1 MLEELL
7 IHASAHETRV
17 ALVRQGMVQEVF
29 IERAVTKGLVGNI
42 YLGKVN
48 RVLPGMQSAFIDIGL
63 ERAAFLHV
71 ADLWQARQLGARQE
85 HRDEQ
90 RLSAIQIEKTLF
102 LGQPLLVQVIKDP
115 LGTKGA
121 RLSTQISIAGRLLVY
136 LPQSKH
142 IGISTRIDQDCD
154 RERLRQRLQALVPA
168 EERGGFIVRT
178 SAEQAE
184 DAALAID
191 IAYLRQ
197 RWQEIL
203 RLSQQLPATSLLYQ
217 ELSLSERCLRDVVG
231 ESTASVRVDQP
242 TELEHLTR
250 FASAY
255 TPGVEEK
262 IRLYRDDRPIFDL
275 YGIETEIERAL
286 ARRVDLKSGGYL
298 MIDQTEALTTIDVNT
313 GGYVG
318 GKNFD
323 DTVFKT
329 NMEAAHA
336 IARQLRLRNLGGIIV
351 IDFID
356 MHHEHHR
363 DAVLHEL
370 RKALSADRTR
380 SAVLGFTGLGLVEMT
395 RKRTRESL
403 AHILRESCPLCQ
415 GKGEVKTARSV
426 CYEILREIRRE
437 ASQFDPKGFRI
448 IANPQVIDLFLD
460 EESASLA
467 SLSEDIGKP
476 VSLAVETNYG
486 QEHYD
491 IVLS

>member
-7 IHASAHETRV
+7 IHACSHETRV
-17 ALVRQGMVQEVF
+17 ALVRQGAVQEVF
-29 IERAVTKGLVGNI
+29 IERAVTRGLVGNI

-85 HRDEQ
+85 QRDEQ

-102 LGQPLLVQVIKDP
+102 VGQPLLVQVIKDP

-142 IGISTRIDQDCD
+142 IGISTRIDQESD
-154 RERLRQRLQALVPA
+154 REGLRQRILNLMPA

-178 SAEQAE
+178 SAEQADDE
-184 DAALAID
+184 ALAID

-203 RLSQQLPATSLLYQ
+203 GLSQQLPASSLLYQ

-242 TELEHLTR
+242 SELEHLSR
-250 FASAY
+250 FARAY
-255 TPGVEEK
+255 MPGVEDK
-262 IRLYRDDRPIFDL
+262 IRLYRGDRPIFDL
-275 YGIETEIERAL
+275 YNIEAEIDRAL

-298 MIDQTEALTTIDVNT
+298 MIDQTEALTTVDVNT

-336 IARQLRLRNLGGIIV
+336 IARQLRLRNLGGI
-351 IDFID
+351 
-356 MHHEHHR
+356 
-363 DAVLHEL
+363 
-370 RKALSADRTR
+370 
-380 SAVLGFTGLGLVEMT
+380 

-403 AHILRESCPLCQ
+403 AHVLREACPMCE

-460 EESASLA
+460 EESATLA
-467 SLSEDIGKP
+467 CLSEDIGKP
-476 VSLAVETNYG
+476 VSLAVEASYS